1 MANAVKFSC
10 SGGAVTITGAVNSH
24 GEFELV
30 VADTGIGMTEE
41 GVRVALE
48 PFRQAD
54 NALNRRFEG
63 TGLGLPL
70 TTELMKLHDGR
81 VEIESHIGAG
91 TTVRLILPARR
102 VLSKDAA

>member
-10 SGGAVTITGAVNSH
+10 SGGAVTITGAVNSD

-41 GVRVALE
+41 LRVALE
-48 PFRQAD
+48 PFRQID
-54 NALNRRFEG
+54 NALNRRFDG